1 MEYLLRDLLKNTKRK
16 EKKSDVIVKYNKIK
30 MSMQTAMK
38 FDNKKNPKVF
48 SS

>member
-30 MSMQTAMK
+30 MSM
-38 FDNKKNPKVF
+38 
-48 SS
+48 